1 MAQTKDFYAVLGV
14 SATASQDEI
23 KKQYRKLAKRYH
35 PDANASD
42 PKAAER
48 FKEVSEAYTV
58 LGDAEKRKQYD
69 EMRRLGAFG
78 GFGGGSP
85 FGAGQPGASSARR
98 GARSGSAPGPGPGG
112 QPGANFK
119 FEEFDVGGLG
129 GLGDLFS
136 SMFGNGAQAGGR
148 PAGPERGQSVE
159 TTLNVPFRTAALG
172 GKVPIELEVTEP
184 CPTCHGSGGAPG
196 ASFKTCPECS
206 GRGVVSIGQG
216 GFAVTRTCP
225 ICLGRGK
232 VPSQRCPTCN
242 GVGEVRSR
250 KKMLITV
257 PAGADTGSKV
267 RLRGQGGKG
276 VDGGPAGDIVIN
288 FQVQPDRFFRR
299 DGLDVLATVPLNI
312 AQATLGSRISV
323 RTIAGKKVAIRIPP
337 GTASGKRF
345 RVPGQGIEKDGRHG
359 DMIVDV
365 SINVPSALTQEQEKM
380 MREFAD
386 AGGMKY

>member
-85 FGAGQPGASSARR
+85 FGAGHPGASSARR
-98 GARSGSAPGPGPGG
+98 GARPGPAPGPGG

-148 PAGPERGQSVE
+148 PGGPERGQSVE

>member
-98 GARSGSAPGPGPGG
+98 GGRPGPAPGPGPGG
-112 QPGANFK
+112 QPGANFR

-136 SMFGNGAQAGGR
+136 SMFGNGAQA
-148 PAGPERGQSVE
+148 
-159 TTLNVPFRTAALG
+159 
-172 GKVPIELEVTEP
+172 
-184 CPTCHGSGGAPG
+184 
-196 ASFKTCPECS
+196 
-206 GRGVVSIGQG
+206 
-216 GFAVTRTCP
+216 
-225 ICLGRGK
+225 
-232 VPSQRCPTCN
+232 
-242 GVGEVRSR
+242 RSR
-250 KKMLITV
+250 PRSM
-257 PAGADTGSKV
+257 
-267 RLRGQGGKG
+267 
-276 VDGGPAGDIVIN
+276 
-288 FQVQPDRFFRR
+288 FRSELPR
-299 DGLDVLATVPLNI
+299 WA
-312 AQATLGSRISV
+312 ARYRSSSR
-323 RTIAGKKVAIRIPP
+323 
-337 GTASGKRF
+337 
-345 RVPGQGIEKDGRHG
+345 
-359 DMIVDV
+359 
-365 SINVPSALTQEQEKM
+365 
-380 MREFAD
+380 
-386 AGGMKY
+386 